1 MTKCR
6 FWEDRY
12 LPIEYSLN
20 DIRSKVGYFSLCL
33 LTKGT
38 AVLEIDC
45 ERCYVSSPALLCLNP
60 DRNTVILKSN
70 NLQIKSVFFA
80 PEFINRNLSIERIT
94 ADDYE
99 VTCKLFDFPSFDLF
113 YKTDDFYNCIIPFE
127 AAESDRVEFLF
138 DSILEQLSVQ
148 PDAMWSCRA
157 RMAIIRIFDCAAKL
171 HERTFGVSQE
181 NDALVDCILTF
192 IEFNIEKQFTIE
204 WLSREYSTNRTTLM
218 AAFKRVTGKTIN
230 EFVIDKRID
239 LSKRIL
245 AFTNISIEELA
256 GKCGFS
262 SQSYFTRAFKKKT
275 GLSPMQFRKKAVES
289 RVTEFQEK

>member
-1 MTKCR
+1 M
-6 FWEDRY
+6 
-12 LPIEYSLN
+12 
-20 DIRSKVGYFSLCL
+20 
-33 LTKGT
+33 
-38 AVLEIDC
+38 
-45 ERCYVSSPALLCLNP
+45 
-60 DRNTVILKSN
+60 RNN
-70 NLQIKSVFFA
+70 
-80 PEFINRNLSIERIT
+80 
-94 ADDYE
+94 
-99 VTCKLFDFPSFDLF
+99 
-113 YKTDDFYNCIIPFE
+113 
-127 AAESDRVEFLF
+127 
-138 DSILEQLSVQ
+138 
-148 PDAMWSCRA
+148 
-157 RMAIIRIFDCAAKL
+157 
-171 HERTFGVSQE
+171 
-181 NDALVDCILTF
+181 
-192 IEFNIEKQFTIE
+192 TIE